1 MKRVSKT
8 RWFVWL
14 LLLVAVGCTQTEV
27 EEDNIPLHA
36 LKEVEAGFNLK
47 VLATRAPVTRS
58 ITFTPDG
65 TIEADTLTV
74 GVKDSLQTKAAAALT
89 TEQESAISELW
100 VGQYDATKGTLLS
113 NQHLSSLTETTVT
126 LKLKQNLKDSQS
138 HVYFVANAGD
148 LGKIADEKTLKEHTL
163 DYKTSADGLP
173 TGSLCK
179 MVGMW
184 QGAVDAN
191 GMKNITVDL
200 TRLLAKITFKYS
212 IGDDFTFT
220 PSSVSLKNAPTLS
233 QVEAPKTQLAA
244 AGYTS
249 YTGTAN
255 KEGATIYWYLP
266 ENMAG
271 TASGE
276 NAVDSEKKKTGKG
289 VTDATC
295 IELTGEAEQGG
306 VTYKDVTFRFYPG
319 SDKSNYDIIRNSH
332 YTMTVTLVG
341 IDISDER
348 ITVGTIPDIVIDTTA
363 MLANKGAEKT
373 VQITTRPGQPWEF
386 QMPDWLSAQLGET
399 TISAGGEI
407 KYQGPADLVFTAETA
422 NPKAEKRSA
431 SFKVKVNDEEKNI
444 TITQAGS
451 TLTGGTAVELAA
463 ATGSEGSSTF
473 TATEGLPWLA
483 ALGSTGDWLDWSDS
497 NSATSGSEAPAEA
510 QPLLVKTTAGNPSSS
525 PRTGTI
531 TVKGGASTT
540 DDIYTGLKQEI
551 TVNQAGS
558 TLSVSG
564 AKTIAAT
571 VSSDNTS
578 TFTATAGLSWN
589 VGVATTDTW
598 LSLTGTTSGTDNTT
612 GKAQTIT
619 YSAVVNPNA
628 TTRQGTITVKAGN
641 AVSGTDAGL
650 TKTIAVTQSG
660 STFTV
665 SKTELS
671 LAGTRDTGTVEI
683 EGTKGLPW
691 TVSPSVE
698 TNGIK
703 PDSTSSTIGD
713 AVQTLK
719 FIASKNTGEE
729 RTATFTIAVTG
740 GNHSKTVKVT
750 QAAAPVV
757 CEVTIDQVLA
767 DAYKAAQSDLKK
779 YPPFNYDGGTVSG
792 TTGSDYKGASSTV
805 TISTPYTVEVEST
818 QSPSVYRYDDGAAKN
833 YCTTKGEG
841 WRLPTIIELF
851 GMWTKCKGT
860 NNSATDN
867 EAASTAL
874 GDKFIG
880 VDYWSSS
887 VYNGTSVCR
896 CRLNFY
902 NGNFNGYSTY
912 NGYYVRCVRD
922 KTE

>member
-14 LLLVAVGCTQTEV
+14 LLLVAGGCTQTEV

-36 LKEVEAGFNLK
+36 LKEVEAGFTLK

-65 TIEADTLTV
+65 TIEADTLAV

-126 LKLKQNLKDSQS
+126 LKLKQNLKDSKS

-200 TRLLAKITFKYS
+200 TRLLAKITFTYS
-212 IGDDFTFT
+212 MGDDFTFT
-220 PSSVSLKNAPTLS
+220 PSSVSLKNAPTVS
-233 QVEAPKTQLAA
+233 QVEAPTKQLAT
-244 AGYTS
+244 AGYS
-249 YTGTAN
+249 DYTGTAQ

-289 VTDATC
+289 VANATC

-306 VTYKDVTFRFYPG
+306 VIYKDVTFRFYPG

-332 YTMTVTLVG
+332 YTMEVTLVG

-399 TISAGGEI
+399 SISAGGEI
-407 KYQGPADLVFTAETA
+407 KHQGPADLVFTAETA
-422 NPKAEKRSA
+422 NPKAEKRST
-431 SFKVKVNDEEKNI
+431 SFTVKVNEVDKNL

-473 TATEGLPWLA
+473 TATVGLPWSA
-483 ALGSTGDWLDWSDS
+483 ALSSTGDWLGWSES
-497 NSATSGSEAPAEA
+497 NSATSGEAPKEA
-510 QPLLVKTTAGNPSSS
+510 QTLQIKATAGNPSSS
-525 PRTGTI
+525 KRSGTI

-540 DDIYTGLKQEI
+540 DDTYAGLKQEI
-551 TVNQAGS
+551 AVNQAGS
-558 TLSVSG
+558 TLTVSG

-571 VSSDNTS
+571 ASSDNTA

-589 VGVATTDTW
+589 VGVATTDKW
-598 LSLTGTTSGTDNTT
+598 LSLTDTTSGTDNTT

-641 AVSGTDAGL
+641 AVSGTDAAL
-650 TKTIAVTQSG
+650 TKTIVVTQSG

-665 SKTELS
+665 TPAKLS
-671 LAGTRDTGTVEI
+671 FEGEGGTQTVTVKGTS
-683 EGTKGLPW
+683 GLPW
-691 TVSPSVE
+691 TVIPSVE
-698 TNGIK
+698 NSGITT
-703 PDSTSSTIGD
+703 DTVSG
-713 AVQTLK
+713 VVE
-719 FIASKNTGEE
+719 SKEQLVKV
-729 RTATFTIAVTG
+729 TATQNSNKSRTVTFNFAVTG
-740 GNHSKTVKVT
+740 S
-750 QAAAPVV
+750 
-757 CEVTIDQVLA
+757 
-767 DAYKAAQSDLKK
+767 AQSVK
-779 YPPFNYDGGTVSG
+779 
-792 TTGSDYKGASSTV
+792 
-805 TISTPYTVEVEST
+805 VEVEQKASVSPPSIIINQAILSAFLATVKAGQLVEPFDSEGSST
-818 QSPSVYRYDDGAAKN
+818 LPPECTYDGEKTMNGEYSIYVSKIRTSDIMTYEAAAEA
-833 YCTTKGEG
+833 CEAEGEG
-841 WRLPTIIELF
+841 WRLPSPAELI
-851 GMWTKCKGT
+851 GINENVSYLQSQGSGGLYSGNIWSSGT
-860 NNSATDN
+860 FTNQRWRIYINLKSWQATDMQ
-867 EAASTAL
+867 S
-874 GDKFIG
+874 
-880 VDYWSSS
+880 
-887 VYNGTSVCR
+887 GT
-896 CRLNFY
+896 
-902 NGNFNGYSTY
+902 GTY
-912 NGYYVRCVRD
+912 RCVRN
-922 KTE
+922 K

>member
-1 MKRVSKT
+1 MTRVSKT

-244 AGYTS
+244 AGYRS

-319 SDKSNYDIIRNSH
+319 SDKSNYDITRNSH
-332 YTMTVTLVG
+332 YTMDVTLVG

-407 KYQGPADLVFTAETA
+407 KYQGPADLLFTAETA

-431 SFKVKVNDEEKNI
+431 SFKVKVNEVEKEL
-444 TITQAGS
+444 TIT
-451 TLTGGTAVELAA
+451 
-463 ATGSEGSSTF
+463 
-473 TATEGLPWLA
+473 
-483 ALGSTGDWLDWSDS
+483 
-497 NSATSGSEAPAEA
+497 
-510 QPLLVKTTAGNPSSS
+510 
-525 PRTGTI
+525 
-531 TVKGGASTT
+531 
-540 DDIYTGLKQEI
+540 
-551 TVNQAGS
+551 QAGS

-564 AKTIAAT
+564 DGVTVVAEGAKGK
-571 VSSDNTS
+571 SSS
-578 TFTATAGLSWN
+578 FTATAGLDWAAE
-589 VGVATTDTW
+589 V
-598 LSLTGTTSGTDNTT
+598 TSGDWITLGTASDSPTT
-612 GKAQTIT
+612 GKSQNIT
-619 YSAVVNPNA
+619 FNVSPNPSSASR
-628 TTRQGTITVKAGN
+628 TGKITVRAGDEKTGP
-641 AVSGTDAGL
+641 SG
-650 TKTIAVTQSG
+650 TIAVTQSASSLTAASTPTTLAAEDGAMG
-660 STFTV
+660 SLTIKGTAGLPVTITPPSWITLTSDTTDIKTTGNDQTVAYKAEVNLNSTTRTAENIVVKAGDLTQNVAVGQVGSIFTV
-665 SKTELS
+665 SKTALL
-671 LAGTRDTGTVEI
+671 LASTRDTGIVEI
-683 EGTKGLPW
+683 AGTKGLPW
-691 TVSPSVE
+691 TVSPSIE
-698 TNGIK
+698 TSGII
-703 PDSTSSTIGD
+703 PDSASSVIGD
-713 AVQTLK
+713 KKQVLK
-719 FIASKNTGEE
+719 FIARANTGEE
-729 RTATFTIAVTG
+729 RSTTFTIAVAG
-740 GNHSKTVKVT
+740 GNYSKTVKVT
-750 QAAAPVV
+750 QAAAQPAR
-757 CEVTIDQVLA
+757 EVTIDQSVLIG
-767 DAYKAAQSDLKK
+767 YKAKGMGSS
-779 YPPFNYDGGTVSG
+779 YPPFDIDGEKEYHGCTVDEVAGTMI
-792 TTGSDYKGASSTV
+792 GS
-805 TISTPYTVEVEST
+805 YTVQVEKGQRDNVADYTTMKSYC
-818 QSPSVYRYDDGAAKN
+818 SKLDEDGF
-833 YCTTKGEG
+833 G
-841 WRLPTIIELF
+841 WRLPTMIELYAISIN
-851 GMWTKCKGT
+851 KSRII
-860 NNSATDN
+860 SA
-867 EAASTAL
+867 
-874 GDKFIG
+874 G
-880 VDYWSSS
+880 VTPFVDSYYWSRS
-887 VYNGTSVCR
+887 VYNGNSSNR
-896 CRLNFY
+896 CRLYVN
-902 NGNFNGYSTY
+902 NGNFYFSATTN
-912 NGYYVRCVRD
+912 NHYVRCVRD